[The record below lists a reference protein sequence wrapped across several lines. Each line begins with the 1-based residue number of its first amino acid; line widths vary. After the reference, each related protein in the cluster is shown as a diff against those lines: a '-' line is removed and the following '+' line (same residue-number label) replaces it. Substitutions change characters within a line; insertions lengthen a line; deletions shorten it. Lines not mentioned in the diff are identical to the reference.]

1 MKKMKN
7 ILMAALI
14 VALVVLST
22 AACRELPTNGKL
34 DNQWQILTIE
44 YPDNRVE
51 NPEGTLYYCFYRDIV
66 QLTRGAV
73 VATANLSQEGSTLTM
88 QFPYSTASQLTP
100 WGLTVADGE
109 PTNAKGPVY
118 TVNIDH
124 LSDRT
129 LQMTTSRGVRITCRR
144 Y

>member
-1 MKKMKN
+1 MKKIKYVYG
-7 ILMAALI
+7 LMAMLFVGLLA
-14 VALVVLST
+14 T
-22 AACRELPTNGKL
+22 GCRDLPTNGKL

-44 YPDNRVE
+44 YPDGHTD

-66 QLTRGAV
+66 QLTHGGV

-109 PTNAKGPVY
+109 PTNVKGPVY
-118 TVNIDH
+118 TVKIDH

-129 LQMTTSRGVRITCRR
+129 LQMTTSLGVSITCRR